1 MNDIV
6 IALYEND
13 EWSFYN
19 KKLTKIAL
27 EFVYNRKLYVVLPDH
42 FFYFFQTDILAK
54 RNTKKTV
61 RAYTKTI
68 FPEETGFIDYIPN
81 PNGAIGYIVSEDIK
95 NIKRPE
101 ILKNAVF
108 ITTPLLIQYAN
119 IKSSFVYTGKTVS
132 AAFDGKK
139 LACYIKGSYEDV
151 KHRLGDIR
159 KYKQADADMMHNI
172 GDLISL
178 IHERR
183 HKAIRLSVEDKT
195 TDFNLAKSAPVIAAA
210 AIIVILIISGQ
221 IFRYEGTRKDLS
233 SIENRIDLIYKK
245 AFNGKKY
252 RDPYGML
259 LYEAKQCEIQQGI
272 KPMNLVYALSKAKK
286 PDTKIKSIV
295 YDKKRFK
302 IKGDAANYDSMLGY
316 LNALNKILH
325 INAKV
330 KSTKSRNGKLEF
342 GLIYNAR

>member
-6 IALYEND
+6 IALYENG

-19 KKLTKIAL
+19 KKLAKIAL
-27 EFVYNRKLYVVLPDH
+27 EFVYNRKLYVILPDH

-81 PNGAIGYIVSEDIK
+81 PNGAIGYIASEDIK
-95 NIKRPE
+95 NIKKSE

-108 ITTPLLIQYAN
+108 ITTPLFIQYAN
-119 IKSSFVYTGKTVS
+119 MKSSFVYTGKTVS
-132 AAFDGKK
+132 AAFDDKK
-139 LACYIKGSYEDV
+139 LACYINGSYEDV
-151 KHRLGDIR
+151 KRRLGNLQG
-159 KYKQADADMMHNI
+159 YKQADADMMRNVS
-172 GDLISL
+172 DLINL

-183 HKAIRLSVEDKT
+183 HKAIRLSVDDKT
-195 TDFNLAKSAPVIAAA
+195 TDFNLTKGAPVIAAA
-210 AIIVILIISGQ
+210 VIIVILIISGQ

-233 SIENRIDLIYKK
+233 SIGNRIDLIYKK
-245 AFNGKKY
+245 TFNGKKY

-259 LYEAKQCEIQQGI
+259 LYKAKQCEVQQGI
-272 KPMNLVYALSKAKK
+272 KPINLVYALSEAKK
-286 PDTKIKSIV
+286 PDTKIKSVV
-295 YDKKRFK
+295 YDKRRFK
-302 IKGDAANYDSMLGY
+302 IKGDAENYDSMLGY
-316 LNALNKILH
+316 LNAINKILH
-325 INAKV
+325 IDAKV

-342 GLIYNAR
+342 GLIYNAK